1 MDGFVLSVVLVYD
14 RDINVAISIKTVGT
28 IGFAFL
34 VKLTFLVSGL
44 GNRFRDRIYGF
55 YKS

>member
-1 MDGFVLSVVLVYD
+1 MSVVLVYD